1 MKPEEVF
8 RVVQVTSHIQMEKD
22 PYVEMYYYNRVKEK
36 EDVSQA
42 SKGPTR
48 SRFLEHHQKEAI
60 AKHHALLELKAKI
73 FQNMSN
79 SLGKPTVHNYRLP
92 KAQLDVGMIDRD
104 DEGAAGGTH
113 LKVLSAIE
121 VGRGRKDTSQVVGL
135 F

>member
-8 RVVQVTSHIQMEKD
+8 RVVQVTSHVQLEKD
-22 PYVEMYYYNRVKEK
+22 PYVEMYYYNKVKEK
-36 EDVSQA
+36 EGVSQT
-42 SKGPTR
+42 SKGSTQN
-48 SRFLEHHQKEAI
+48 RFLEHHQKEAI

-73 FQNMSN
+73 FQNMSS

-104 DEGAAGGTH
+104 EEGTVGGAH

-121 VGRGRKDTSQVVGL
+121 VGQ
-135 F
+135 